1 MSTVSNKIS
10 FGAIDTNVEN
20 RLGFKPDATINGG
33 LCISKILSVEL
44 VENEVPKQD
53 EEGVPS
59 SWEFAGL
66 KTTNLVIIYQQI
78 NTNSK
83 DKSERVIVQRETIPS
98 TNKKN
103 GEAMT
108 IKTWSDLTMSMFG
121 RLQHIVN
128 AMDKGGLVPKSKAI
142 GAIDVSYEDS
152 AEIRLSKFKKV
163 LEHFYVQITGL
174 PVVVKEGTEVGKPK
188 YDGIQFWLKV
198 IADATR
204 GTFYVVPAFVGKG
217 FIEVKKAG
225 ETPTLELAPSDVIT
239 LSKAVKKGAK
249 ADMNYSDADAS
260 GAQGGAKSAAD
271 VLKDL
276 GIS

>member
-121 RLQHIVN
+121 IL
-128 AMDKGGLVPKSKAI
+128 
-142 GAIDVSYEDS
+142 
-152 AEIRLSKFKKV
+152 
-163 LEHFYVQITGL
+163 
-174 PVVVKEGTEVGKPK
+174 
-188 YDGIQFWLKV
+188 
-198 IADATR
+198 
-204 GTFYVVPAFVGKG
+204 
-217 FIEVKKAG
+217 
-225 ETPTLELAPSDVIT
+225 
-239 LSKAVKKGAK
+239 
-249 ADMNYSDADAS
+249 
-260 GAQGGAKSAAD
+260 
-271 VLKDL
+271 
-276 GIS
+276 